1 MNRKLLIPVVAAIAA
16 LLAVGCSKKTQ
27 VNQQFIKPE
36 RGSIS
41 VELRLNGS
49 VEPRNRLEIKPQVAG
64 RMEEILVVEG
74 QRVRKGETLAWM
86 SSTDRAALLDAAR
99 AKSEDEVKRWENI
112 YRPAPLVS
120 PLDGFVIARSREPGQ
135 SVSLS
140 DTILV
145 MADTLIV
152 TANVDETDLRYI
164 RTGTRV
170 SIALDAYPDNY
181 FSGTVEHVAYESQV
195 ISNVTVYEVKIR
207 PEKVPAAFR
216 SGMTASI
223 ICVAQKKDD
232 ALLLPVEAI
241 QYTGTQRTVQVA
253 LAGKQGES
261 EQRLVKTG
269 ITDGKNIEIL
279 EGIDENNLIVVTG
292 KKLVDKRAVNMR
304 GPGSLFGVGTKKST
318 TTK

>member
-1 MNRKLLIPVVAAIAA
+1 MALIGA
-16 LLAVGCSKKTQ
+16 GCTKKTQ
-27 VNQQFIKPE
+27 ENRQLFNPE
-36 RGSIS
+36 RGTIA

-74 QRVRKGETLAWM
+74 QHVRKGETLAWM

-99 AKSEDEVKRWENI
+99 ATSDDEVKKWENI

-140 DTILV
+140 DVILV

-170 SIALDAYPDNY
+170 NIALDAYPDNY
-181 FSGTVEHVAYESQV
+181 FPGIVEHVAYESQV
-195 ISNVTVYEVKIR
+195 INNVTVYEVKIR
-207 PEKVPAAFR
+207 PEHVPAAFR

-223 ICVAQKKDD
+223 ICIAQKKDD

-241 QYTGTQRTVQVA
+241 TYNGSKRTVLVA
-253 LAGKQGES
+253 GTGADAADET
-261 EQRLVKTG
+261 RAVKTG
-269 ITDGKNIEIL
+269 ITDGKNIEIT
-279 EGIDENNLIVVTG
+279 EGVSENDQVVVTG
-292 KKLVDKRAVNMR
+292 KKLIDRHGGPR
-304 GPGSLFGVGTKKST
+304 GPGSLFGIGTKKST
-318 TTK
+318 STK